1 MMYEN
6 YIYLCDTRI
15 INIQSFFLEFCD
27 SQNLNIFVI
36 DNPFASE
43 LTISAKEVQ
52 TKCLKLL
59 ISNSNFEKCVIVPLI
74 YHRLIE

>member
-43 LTISAKEVQ
+43 LTISAKRDTNKVFKI
-52 TKCLKLL
+52 T
-59 ISNSNFEKCVIVPLI
+59 NF
-74 YHRLIE
+74 